1 MRVLVSSPVFET
13 KPPWLGSE
21 STVSD
26 YSSPRTVGCLS
37 IGIQI
42 GDDKRI
48 DPKTCEVHDGD
59 YDNKYAR
66 EVLHKIPEVESL
78 HTGSSHIYSVPSLLS
93 PERAFLG
100 ERRHLLLI
108 LGW

>member
-26 YSSPRTVGCLS
+26 YSSFRTVGCLI
-37 IGIQI
+37 IGIQV
-42 GDDKRI
+42 GDENRI
-48 DPKTCEVHDGD
+48 KSQTCEAYDRR

-66 EVLHKIPEVESL
+66 DGLHRIPEVESL
-78 HTGSSHIYSVPSLLS
+78 HTRSSHIYSVPSLLS
-93 PERAFLG
+93 PERGFLG
-100 ERRHLLLI
+100 EKRRLLLV
-108 LGW
+108 LG